1 MSVKTI
7 IFDWAGTTVDFG
19 CMAPVIAFKKAFDE
33 KGITLSLDEIREP
46 MGKLKREHIKILLE
60 LPSVQE
66 QWLNSYQQPPQ
77 DTDTEEIYA
86 RFETFLFEDLAKYS
100 KLKPETAEVIQQL
113 QAHGINIGSTTGY
126 TNEMMKIVTAAAKIV
141 SYSPDFMSTPDAVGN
156 LGRPHP
162 YMIFQNMQHF
172 NNLSVAE
179 VVKVGDTVADVQEGK
194 NAGVF
199 TIAVVE
205 GSSEMGLSLEEYSDL
220 SVTDKDQLI
229 QKVMDRFYQ
238 AGADLCILNL
248 TELLD
253 YFIHDKEL
261 VRQSSV
267 SV

>member
-19 CMAPVIAFKKAFDE
+19 CMAPVIAFKKAFAE
-33 KGITLSLDEIREP
+33 KGITLTLDEIREP
-46 MGKLKREHIKILLE
+46 MGKLKREHIKILLD

-66 QWLNSYQQPPQ
+66 QWLSNYHQLPQ
-77 DTDTEEIYA
+77 DVDTEEIYE
-86 RFETFLFEDLAKYS
+86 RFEAYLFEDLAEYS

-113 QAHGINIGSTTGY
+113 QAHGFNIGSTTGY
-126 TNEMMKIVTAAAKIV
+126 TSEMMNVVSKAAKEAG
-141 SYSPDFMSTPDAVGN
+141 YSPDFMITPDAVGN
-156 LGRPHP
+156 LGRPYP
-162 YMIFQNMQHF
+162 YMIYQNMQYF
-172 NNLSVAE
+172 KNLSVEE
-179 VVKVGDTVADVQEGK
+179 VVKVGDTIADIQEGK

-205 GSSEMGLSLEEYSDL
+205 GSSEMGLSLEEYTNL
-220 SVTDKDQLI
+220 SATEKEHMVK
-229 QKVMDRFYQ
+229 KVMERFYQ

-253 YFIHDKEL
+253 YFIHHKEL
-261 VRQSSV
+261 IKPSTV

>member
-19 CMAPVIAFKKAFDE
+19 CMAPVIAFKKAFAE

-46 MGKLKREHIKILLE
+46 MGKLKREHIKILLD

-66 QWLNSYQQPPQ
+66 QWLNTYQQLPQ
-77 DTDTEEIYA
+77 AVDAEALYK
-86 RFETFLFEDLAKYS
+86 RFEAFLFEDLAEYS
-100 KLKPETAEVIQQL
+100 TLKPETAEVIQQL
-113 QAHGINIGSTTGY
+113 QANGFNIGSTTGY
-126 TNEMMKIVTAAAKIV
+126 TSEMMKVVTEAAKK
-141 SYSPDFMSTPDAVGN
+141 SGYQPDFMITPDAVGN
-156 LGRPHP
+156 LGRPYP
-162 YMIFQNMQHF
+162 YMIYQNMQYF
-172 NNLSVAE
+172 KNQSVTE
-179 VVKVGDTVADVQEGK
+179 VVKVGDTITDIQEGK

-205 GSSEMGLSLEEYSDL
+205 GSSEMGLSLEEYTSL
-220 SVTDKDQLI
+220 SVSDKEQLI

-261 VRQSSV
+261 LGKGSV

>member
-19 CMAPVIAFKKAFDE
+19 CMAPVIAFKKAFAE
-33 KGITLSLDEIREP
+33 KGITLTLNEIREP

-66 QWLNSYQQPPQ
+66 QWLSSYHQLPQ
-77 DTDTEEIYA
+77 SIDTEAIYE
-86 RFETFLFEDLAKYS
+86 RFEAFLFEDLAEYS
-100 KLKPETAEVIQQL
+100 KLKPETAEVVQQL
-113 QAHGINIGSTTGY
+113 QAHGFNIGSTTGY
-126 TNEMMKIVTAAAKIV
+126 TSEMMKIVTVTAKDAG
-141 SYSPDFMSTPDAVGN
+141 YSPDFMITPDAVGN
-156 LGRPHP
+156 LGRPYP
-162 YMIFQNMQHF
+162 YMIYQNMQYF
-172 NNLSVAE
+172 KNLSVEE
-179 VVKVGDTVADVQEGK
+179 VVKVGDTVADIQEGK

-205 GSSEMGLSLEEYSDL
+205 GSSEMGLSLEEYTNL
-220 SVTDKDQLI
+220 SAAEKEQLI
-229 QKVMDRFYQ
+229 KKVMERFYQ

-253 YFIHDKEL
+253 YFIYDKEL
-261 VRQSSV
+261 VRQSAV

>member
-19 CMAPVIAFKKAFDE
+19 CMAPVIAFKKAFAE
-33 KGITLSLDEIREP
+33 KGITLTLDEIREP
-46 MGKLKREHIKILLE
+46 MGKLKREHIKILLG

-66 QWLNSYQQPPQ
+66 QWLSNYHQLPQ
-77 DTDTEEIYA
+77 DVDTEEIYE
-86 RFETFLFEDLAKYS
+86 RFEAYLFEYLAEYS

-113 QAHGINIGSTTGY
+113 QAHGFNIGSTTGY
-126 TNEMMKIVTAAAKIV
+126 TSEMMNVVSKAAKEAG
-141 SYSPDFMSTPDAVGN
+141 YSPDFMITPDAVGN
-156 LGRPHP
+156 LGRPYP
-162 YMIFQNMQHF
+162 YMIYQNMQYF
-172 NNLSVAE
+172 KNLSVEE
-179 VVKVGDTVADVQEGK
+179 VVKVGDTIADIQEGK

-205 GSSEMGLSLEEYSDL
+205 GSSEMGLSLEEYTNL
-220 SVTDKDQLI
+220 SATEKEHMVK
-229 QKVMDRFYQ
+229 KVMERFYQ

-253 YFIHDKEL
+253 YFIHHKEL
-261 VRQSSV
+261 IKPSTV